1 MPIVFFKS
9 TKPIFSSLL
18 SISSSTL
25 IQLYKYFAELTPAGK
40 KRRIVSLFKRTPDKE
55 ERQYIADK
63 ENIASH
69 KRSNLSP
76 VEQRKIDN
84 KALILHFDVDLGRA
98 RYRKAAQRHGWASYC
113 QVKIAKEK
121 MLYPKEISY
130 GAARVEVSLSSLI
143 AHSTSRLLE
152 FFFEQNSP
160 LVNNLSDAQKSSL
173 ELWAKVGGD
182 GQVEKPVQLYVT
194 YCQMLLV
201 VHFRS
206 CCTLPLTETSHQNGF
221 VYILGRPQRVH
232 AEKSSWR
239 KWRFRLLHQLCS
251 SLAEGQWHS
260 DLEKRRA
267 QQVQL

>member
-1 MPIVFFKS
+1 M
-9 TKPIFSSLL
+9 
-18 SISSSTL
+18 
-25 IQLYKYFAELTPAGK
+25 
-40 KRRIVSLFKRTPDKE
+40 
-55 ERQYIADK
+55 
-63 ENIASH
+63 
-69 KRSNLSP
+69 
-76 VEQRKIDN
+76 EQRKIDN

-98 RYRKAAQRHGWASYC
+98 RYRKAAQRHGWASYYQVKIFFIMYFGLQDTKPPPC
-113 QVKIAKEK
+113 PLLLTKQGGSIHCYVFVLLCIYYQVKIAKEK

-143 AHSTSRLLE
+143 APSTSRLLE

-201 VHFRS
+201 VHLRS

-221 VYILGRPQRVH
+221 VYILGRPQ
-232 AEKSSWR
+232 
-239 KWRFRLLHQLCS
+239 
-251 SLAEGQWHS
+251 
-260 DLEKRRA
+260 
-267 QQVQL
+267 